1 LHHLDRKTEIACVR
15 CGNRAQTRVVAV
27 IDGDWGKLLDRAC
40 YQAWLA
46 QLGLGG

>member
-1 LHHLDRKTEIACVR
+1 MRCKTSSLGCRSGLVGAE
-15 CGNRAQTRVVAV
+15 RVV